1 MGELH
6 YFETGRFLKT
16 EKIDPKEKFSPI
28 PRESVDGW
36 KKIPV
41 KECGEKLVPVGAFS
55 EFDNCDTSAV
65 YFGERG
71 EGKEMNFLGQEV
83 NRNVSLIT
91 HFVREGVLEKLKTA
105 QKLLPEGYY
114 FRFLDNYRPLEVQ
127 QSLYDAQ
134 REKFR
139 KEHPEWAGAALE
151 EETQKYVSL
160 PSPNKERGTK
170 HPSPHSTGG
179 VVDLTII
186 KMSVDGSA
194 ILRELNQKW
203 VSGKLNHS
211 VCEEEKKDIQEV
223 LDWIES
229 ESKKKNWTEEYKN
242 FVQKRWLSEYRYAR
256 EKAGIFKEYTSSL
269 NMGTDFD
276 HFGSEAGTRY
286 FEDLA
291 EQRELLET
299 EKDALQNRRFL
310 YQVMKKAGFSNY
322 PEEWWHWSYGDNMD
336 AANCKKESAV
346 YGGAKMS
353 EDNLVFESSRRGVYS
368 QAIKDFE
375 SGKKGLFTDLLEAN
389 PKAA

>member
-6 YFETGRFLKT
+6 YYETGRFLKT
-16 EKIDPKEKFSPI
+16 EKIDPKEKLPSIPI
-28 PRESVDGW
+28 ESVNDW
-36 KKIPV
+36 KDIPV

-71 EGKEMNFLGQEV
+71 KGKEMNFLGQEV
-83 NRNVSLIT
+83 NRDVSLIT
-91 HFVREGVLEKLKTA
+91 HFVREGVLEKLKKA
-105 QKLLPEGYY
+105 QGFLPEGYF
-114 FRFLDNYRPLEVQ
+114 FRFLDNYRPLNVQ
-127 QSLYDAQ
+127 QALYDAQ
-134 REKFR
+134 KNKFR
-139 KEHPEWAGAALE
+139 KDRPEWNEAVLE

-186 KMSVDGSA
+186 KINEEGQKL
-194 ILRELNQKW
+194 LRELNQKW
-203 VSGKLNHS
+203 ASNKLNYP
-211 VCEEEKKDIQEV
+211 VREEEKKDIQEV
-223 LDWIES
+223 LDWIEL

-242 FVQKRWLSEYRYAR
+242 FVQKRWISEYRYAR
-256 EKAGIFKEYTSSL
+256 EKARIFKEETASL

-276 HFGSEAGTRY
+276 HFGPEAGICY
-286 FEDLA
+286 FEDLV
-291 EQRELLET
+291 EQRELSET
-299 EKDALQNRRFL
+299 EKEILQNRRFL

-336 AANCKKESAV
+336 AANCKKEFAV
-346 YGGAKMS
+346 YGGAEMS
-353 EDNLVFESSRRGVYS
+353 KDNLDFESSRRGVYS

-375 SGKKGLFTDLLEAN
+375 SGRKGLFTDLLEVD